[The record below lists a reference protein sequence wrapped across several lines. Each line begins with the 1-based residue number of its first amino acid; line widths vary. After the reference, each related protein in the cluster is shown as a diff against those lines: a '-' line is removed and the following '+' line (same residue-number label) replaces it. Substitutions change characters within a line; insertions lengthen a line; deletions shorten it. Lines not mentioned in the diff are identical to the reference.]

1 MRRFLAP
8 GLLCVFLLKKKCGE
22 NLMKIYSLLLTIT
35 FVLSSLAYAQ
45 GESQSIDNEV
55 DAEID
60 NMYAPQATHAQP
72 RQGNAVVTQTI
83 VVPQQQAQP
92 QQQSYQKQPTTFIE
106 ASPLS
111 DSKADMIRKNR
122 QDEEMRTETR
132 IVEKLE
138 QSRMEDE
145 KKRAAVLFGDKF
157 DKLQNNQEPQQ
168 QPQVQPAAPVQQP
181 VQPVYIEP
189 KEALSRDAVREEVR
203 AALKEDETAVTAPVE
218 SRYFAGIAGIGE
230 YPDVKNVKGN
240 YSLGAAFGTRYDEY
254 LLVEGS
260 FLMSNYTVDLMNY
273 GYSPY
278 VAVARM
284 DSYEVNQYQGAIA
297 AKYQLLGGMIRPVL
311 GGLIAYSYRKF
322 TLTNGYSGAQNQ
334 DTGYSHAV
342 DLGVD
347 AGVDIEF
354 SQRFSLG
361 IDIKYMFNMSSR
373 VTAEYANSSYG
384 YVGTPIEKLQY
395 YIAGVSARVNF

>member
-1 MRRFLAP
+1 
-8 GLLCVFLLKKKCGE
+8 
-22 NLMKIYSLLLTIT
+22 MKIYSLLLSIA
-35 FVLSSLAYAQ
+35 FVLSSLAQAQ
-45 GESQSIDNEV
+45 QSIDNEV

-60 NMYAPQATHAQP
+60 NMYAPQATHSQP

-83 VVPQQQAQP
+83 VVPQQQQP
-92 QQQSYQKQPTTFIE
+92 QAQQPAYQKQPTTFIE

-168 QPQVQPAAPVQQP
+168 QLVQPATPVQQP
-181 VQPVYIEP
+181 AQPVYIEP
-189 KEALSRDAVREEVR
+189 KETLSRDAVREEVR
-203 AALKEDETAVTAPVE
+203 AALKEDETAVSAPTE

-260 FLMSNYTVDLMNY
+260 FLMSNFTVDLNPF
-273 GYSPY
+273 G
-278 VAVARM
+278 AFRT
-284 DSYEVNQYQGAIA
+284 DSYEVNQYQGAIS

-311 GGLIAYSYRKF
+311 GGLVAYSYRKF
-322 TLTNGYSGAQNQ
+322 TLTNGFYGFQNQ

-361 IDIKYMFNMSSR
+361 LDIKYMFNMSSR

-384 YVGTPIEKLQY
+384 YIGTPIEKLQY
-395 YIAGVSARVNF
+395 YIAGLSARVNF